1 MIDNFITL
9 LPIIIVCRHANASTN
24 VLEISFHYRRI
35 FHEAWSVADDP
46 RESRGVISCQNYWAG
61 GLRYVTA
68 AGISIKKILA
78 LISIT
83 NSTKR

>member
-24 VLEISFHYRRI
+24 VLEISFHYHRI
-35 FHEAWSVADDP
+35 FHEAWSAADDP
-46 RESRGVISCQNYWAG
+46 RENRSVISYDTQL
-61 GLRYVTA
+61 LRYVTA

-78 LISIT
+78 SISIT